1 MSAQAAHGK
10 RKSSREKR
18 TKLAHLT
25 EAQAALSWSVL
36 LALAFLL
43 GAIYLF
49 QTSQIARIGRHV
61 QELQNLLDDAKQ
73 INAELEQEIAE
84 AQSLERLQQEAAR
97 LGFVR
102 ATPQDV
108 EYLVIPDYPALT
120 EPETATETT
129 TPATAPAQ
137 TIGEALWQVI
147 QAGIGSLMRG
157 ESE

>member
-10 RKSSREKR
+10 RKSSKEKR
-18 TKLAHLT
+18 TKLVQLT
-25 EAQAALSWSVL
+25 EAQAAASWSVL

-49 QTSQIARIGRHV
+49 QTSQIARVGRRV

-73 INAELEQEIAE
+73 ENAMLEQQIAE
-84 AQSLERLQQEAAR
+84 AQSLERLQQEAAS

-108 EYLVIPDYPALT
+108 EYLVIPNYPAPTGTELT
-120 EPETATETT
+120 AETSTVL
-129 TPATAPAQ
+129 PSVQ
-137 TIGEALWQVI
+137 TIGEALWMVVQSSV
-147 QAGIGSLMRG
+147 GSLMRG
-157 ESE
+157 ESR